1 MLLYNQV
8 KGREFPKREN
18 KQVKENRTMMNIYKV
33 EGYGKHYSTNMMVLG
48 NNFDDAK
55 VVISEQTGIKVE
67 EIEKCFYISL
77 YATI

>member
-8 KGREFPKREN
+8 KREQTKQKQTEKEN
-18 KQVKENRTMMNIYKV
+18 KEMMNIYKV

>member
-8 KGREFPKREN
+8 KR
-18 KQVKENRTMMNIYKV
+18 KQLNEGGTRNDDIYKV

-48 NNFDDAK
+48 NNLDDAK
-55 VVISEQTGIKVE
+55 NVISEQTGIKVE

>member
-8 KGREFPKREN
+8 KREQTKQTEKEN
-18 KQVKENRTMMNIYKV
+18 KTMMNIYKV

>member
-1 MLLYNQV
+1 
-8 KGREFPKREN
+8 
-18 KQVKENRTMMNIYKV
+18 MMNIYKV

>member
-1 MLLYNQV
+1 
-8 KGREFPKREN
+8 
-18 KQVKENRTMMNIYKV
+18 MMNIYKV

-77 YATI
+77 YANMQQFKNSKRVLTKTTPYHTIIQ